1 MTRAAGGPSK
11 GGRARLAPREGEA
24 VGAIRGASGS
34 EDAVMAAGKFDIK
47 ELERRM
53 RGAMETLKKEFAGL
67 RTGRASTHLLDP
79 VVVNVYGQR
88 LPINQVATVSTPDA
102 RTISVQVW
110 DKGQV
115 TAVEKAIRE
124 ANLGLNPITEGA
136 VLRLP
141 IPALNA
147 ERRQELVK
155 VAHKYA
161 EQARVAVRNVRRE
174 GMELLKK
181 LDKDGQMS
189 EDDHHKNSTKVQE
202 LTDRVIKEVDQTLAS
217 KEVEIKQV

>member
-1 MTRAAGGPSK
+1 MPAGN
-11 GGRARLAPREGEA
+11 
-24 VGAIRGASGS
+24 
-34 EDAVMAAGKFDIK
+34 FDVK

-53 RGAMETLKKEFAGL
+53 RGSMDTLKKEFSGL
-67 RTGRASTHLLDP
+67 RTGRASTHLLDA

-88 LPINQVATVSTPDA
+88 MPINQVATVSTPDA

-110 DKGQV
+110 DRGQV
-115 TAVEKAIRE
+115 GAVEKAIRE
-124 ANLGLNPITEGA
+124 ANLGLNPVTEGA
-136 VLRLP
+136 LIRLP

-161 EQARVAVRNVRRE
+161 EHARVAVRNVRRE

-189 EDDHHKNSTKVQE
+189 EDDHHKNSAKVQE
-202 LTDRVIKEVDQTLAS
+202 LTDRLIKEVDQVLAS
-217 KEVEIKQV
+217 KEAEIKQV

>member
-1 MTRAAGGPSK
+1 
-11 GGRARLAPREGEA
+11 
-24 VGAIRGASGS
+24 
-34 EDAVMAAGKFDIK
+34 MAAGKFDIK

-53 RGAMETLKKEFAGL
+53 RGAMETLKKEFAVL
-67 RTGRASTHLLDP
+67 RTGRASAHLLDP

-110 DKGQV
+110 DRSQV
-115 TAVEKAIRE
+115 AAVEKAIRE
-124 ANLGLNPITEGA
+124 ANLGLNPIIDGA
-136 VLRLP
+136 LMRLP

-161 EQARVAVRNVRRE
+161 EHARVAVRNVRRE
-174 GMELLKK
+174 GMDLLKK
-181 LDKDGQMS
+181 LDKDGHMS
-189 EDDHHKNSTKVQE
+189 EDDHHKNSAKVQE
-202 LTDRVIKEVDQTLAS
+202 LTDKLVKEVDQSLVA
-217 KEVEIKQV
+217 KEAEIKQV

>member
-1 MTRAAGGPSK
+1 
-11 GGRARLAPREGEA
+11 
-24 VGAIRGASGS
+24 
-34 EDAVMAAGKFDIK
+34 MAAKFDIK

-53 RGAMETLKKEFAGL
+53 RGAIDSLKKEFAGL
-67 RTGRASTHLLDP
+67 RTGRASAHLLDA

-88 LPINQVATVSTPDA
+88 MPINQVATVSTPDA

-115 TAVEKAIRE
+115 SAVEKAIRE
-124 ANLGLNPITEGA
+124 ANLGLNPIVEGA
-136 VLRLP
+136 LLRLP

-147 ERRQELVK
+147 ERRQELAK

-161 EQARVAVRNVRRE
+161 EHARVAVRNVRRE
-174 GMELLKK
+174 GMDLLKK

-189 EDDHHKNSTKVQE
+189 EDEHHKNSAKVQE
-202 LTDRVIKEVDQTLAS
+202 LTDRLIKEIDQILVG
-217 KEVEIKQV
+217 KEAEIKQV

>member
-1 MTRAAGGPSK
+1 
-11 GGRARLAPREGEA
+11 
-24 VGAIRGASGS
+24 
-34 EDAVMAAGKFDIK
+34 MAAGRFDLK
-47 ELERRM
+47 DLERRM
-53 RGAMETLKKEFAGL
+53 RGAIETLKKEFAGL
-67 RTGRASTHLLDP
+67 RTGRASVHLLDA

-88 LPINQVATVSTPDA
+88 MPINQVATVSTPDA

-110 DKGQV
+110 DKGQLG
-115 TAVEKAIRE
+115 AVEKAIRE

-136 VLRLP
+136 LIRLP

-155 VAHKYA
+155 VAHKYT
-161 EQARVAVRNVRRE
+161 ESARVAVRNVRRD

-189 EDDHHKNSTKVQE
+189 EDDHRKNSAKVQE
-202 LTDRVIKEVDQTLAS
+202 LTDKLIKEIDQTLAS
-217 KEVEIKQV
+217 KETEIKQV

>member
-1 MTRAAGGPSK
+1 MT
-11 GGRARLAPREGEA
+11 
-24 VGAIRGASGS
+24 
-34 EDAVMAAGKFDIK
+34 AGKFDLK

-53 RGAMETLKKEFAGL
+53 RGAIDSLKKEFSGL

-79 VVVNVYGQR
+79 VIVNVYGAR
-88 LPINQVATVSTPDA
+88 MPINQVATVSTPDA

-115 TAVEKAIRE
+115 GAVEKAIRE
-124 ANLGLNPITEGA
+124 ANLGLNPITEGT
-136 VLRLP
+136 LIRLP

-174 GMELLKK
+174 GMDLLKR
-181 LDKDGQMS
+181 LDKDGEMS
-189 EDDHHKNSTKVQE
+189 EDDHHKNSAKVQE
-202 LTDRVIKEVDQTLAS
+202 LTDRLIKEIDQTLSS
-217 KEVEIKQV
+217 KEAEIKQV